1 MLRESWE
8 IDRTPSDNEQLIDWL
23 AKAKRRPA
31 KYTGSSEL
39 RDDVAAL
46 LTMVTES
53 GHEGATYELTGPQSL
68 TLGEAAAELTSFT
81 GRTVTYRLSDQHTVA
96 RSRTSD
102 EGRFSV
108 RVRPGRY
115 GLSARPA
122 AGGSLPRCPRVTAT
136 VRRGSYARITIDC
149 DSGIR

>member
-8 IDRTPSDNEQLIDWL
+8 VDRTPSDNEQLIDWL

-39 RDDVAAL
+39 RDDVADAL

-81 GRTVTYRLSDQHTVA
+81 GRTVTYR
-96 RSRTSD
+96 D
-102 EGRFSV
+102 ETPEEAYAS
-108 RVRPGRY
+108 RVRYGAPGW
-115 GLSARPA
+115 GA
-122 AGGSLPRCPRVTAT
+122 
-136 VRRGSYARITIDC
+136 
-149 DSGIR
+149 